1 MVRDK
6 NLNWTEES
14 YAVCNALSKELIK
27 EVKQLRVEGFSYEDI
42 MYLYFTSIDEAILRC
57 ICEEKS
63 NMK

>member
-14 YAVCNALSKELIK
+14 TAVCNALSKELNKGI
-27 EVKQLRVEGFSYEDI
+27 KQLRIEGFSYEDI
-42 MYLYFTSIDEAILRC
+42 MYLYFTSIDETILRC
-57 ICEEKS
+57 IREEKS